1 LICPEYVGI
10 KVEWLCGAKYDRFR
24 IENYDQWF
32 LIENELIPP
41 ELEEEMR
48 FLSAE
53 MIVELEEV
61 VSAAPERI
69 VSAVKEAVTGSF
81 K

>member
-1 LICPEYVGI
+1 MGI
-10 KVEWLCGAKYDRFR
+10 KVEWLKGANYGWFR
-24 IENYDQWF
+24 IENYDQRF
-32 LIENELIPP
+32 PIENELIPP
-41 ELEEEMR
+41 ELEEEVR
-48 FLSAE
+48 FLAAE

-69 VSAVKEAVTGSF
+69 VSAVKKAVKRSF